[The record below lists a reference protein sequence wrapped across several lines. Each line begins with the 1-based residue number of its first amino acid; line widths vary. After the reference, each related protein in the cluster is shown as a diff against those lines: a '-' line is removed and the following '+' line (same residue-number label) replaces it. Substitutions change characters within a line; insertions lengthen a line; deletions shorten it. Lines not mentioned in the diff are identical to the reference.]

1 MGKKLGTKDNF
12 RIVVYPRSVTDFGSI
27 SCSRGMF
34 YGYDAEGQAGWER
47 DMEDRCDEL
56 IADMKRHVDNFGS
69 AEIEYDQE
77 EVCEHCGYRWTEK
90 DSHYNG
96 GCCDEDEAAE
106 QARIEA
112 QSEL

>member
-1 MGKKLGTKDNF
+1 MSKKLGNKDNF

-34 YGYDAEGQAGWER
+34 YNYDSEGQARWER

-56 IADMKRHVDNFGS
+56 IADMKRHVDNIGS
-69 AEIEYDQE
+69 VHIEYDQE
-77 EVCEHCGYRWTEK
+77 EVCEHCGSSWTE
-90 DSHYNG
+90 DNSLYNG
-96 GCCDEDEAAE
+96 GCCEEDEAAE

-112 QSEL
+112 KSVL